1 MSASKKLLQFFYGF
15 NKQQRTGLV
24 VLSCLII
31 LLSSW
36 RAYLKTRIA
45 SKVDVSYMAQINFES
60 SKISTIHAKDIK
72 GELAAFNPNTVTFDK
87 LVNMGIPERVCK
99 TFIKYRN
106 SGAKFRTKK
115 DVKKIYG
122 ISDELYLQLEP
133 YIICEQTY
141 LNEKKFEKTND
152 KYASFSSRYKQK
164 EKIELNTADSSKLVE
179 LPAIGPSFARR
190 IIKYRSLLG
199 GYYLVTQLHEV
210 YGFTDTMYKVVSPL
224 VSVNNSDI
232 QTLAINTCDFKTL
245 CRHPYIGYEL
255 CKTIFDWRKKTVIT
269 ATNLKDIIS
278 NDEIYNKL
286 LPYLKFD

>member
-1 MSASKKLLQFFYGF
+1 MSASKKFLQFFYGF
-15 NKQQRTGLV
+15 NKQQRNGLV

-36 RAYLKTRIA
+36 RAYLKTQVA
-45 SKVDVSYMAQINFES
+45 NKVDVSYMAQINFADTKSLTKS
-60 SKISTIHAKDIK
+60 SKEVK
-72 GELAAFNPNTVTFDK
+72 GEFMAFNPNTVTFDK
-87 LVNMGIPERVCK
+87 LVKMGIPERVCK

-106 SGAKFRTKK
+106 SGVKFKTKK

-122 ISDELYLQLEP
+122 ISNELYVQLEP
-133 YIICEQTY
+133 YIICEQTS
-141 LNEKKFEKTND
+141 NSGKTFN
-152 KYASFSSRYKQK
+152 KTSTHYTSSSGYKQK
-164 EKIELNTADSSKLVE
+164 EKIELNAADSSKLVE

-210 YGFTDTMYKVVSPL
+210 YGFTDTMYQVVSPL
-224 VSVNNSDI
+224 VSVDNKAI

-245 CRHPYIGYEL
+245 CRHPYVGYEL

-269 ATNLKDIIS
+269 ATNLKDIIN

>member
-1 MSASKKLLQFFYGF
+1 MSASKKFLQFFYGF
-15 NKQQRTGLV
+15 NKQQRNGLV

-36 RAYLKTRIA
+36 RAYLKTQVA
-45 SKVDVSYMAQINFES
+45 SKVDVSYMAQINFAD
-60 SKISTIHAKDIK
+60 SKSLTKPSKEVK
-72 GELAAFNPNTVTFDK
+72 GEFMAFNPNTVTFDK
-87 LVNMGIPERVCK
+87 LVSMGIPERVCK

-122 ISDELYLQLEP
+122 ISDELYSQLEP
-133 YIICEQTY
+133 YIICEQTSS
-141 LNEKKFEKTND
+141 NEKTFNKTSTN
-152 KYASFSSRYKQK
+152 YASASHYKQK
-164 EKIELNTADSSKLVE
+164 EKIELNAADSSKLLE

-210 YGFTDTMYKVVSPL
+210 YGFTDTMYQVVSPL
-224 VSVNNSDI
+224 VSVDNKAI

-245 CRHPYIGYEL
+245 CRHPYVGYEL
-255 CKTIFDWRKKTVIT
+255 CKVIFDWRKKTVIT